1 MNVKWTSHIK
11 DAQQRK
17 DFEAYIRN
25 SSSVLERLTDIINT
39 KVDALDCPA
48 FDPDYEDAAW
58 AYKQA
63 DRNGQLRAYLDI
75 LKLTDLTT
83 EKG

>member
-11 DAQQRK
+11 DAQQKK
-17 DFEAYIRN
+17 DFEAYVRI
-25 SSSVLERLTDIINT
+25 SSSVVERLTDLIT
-39 KVDALDCPA
+39 MKVDYLDCHA
-48 FDPDYEDAAW
+48 FDSDYEEAAW

-63 DRNGQLRAYLDI
+63 DRNGQLRAYLEI

>member
-11 DAQQRK
+11 DAQQKK
-17 DFEAYIRN
+17 DFESYVRN
-25 SSSVLERLTDIINT
+25 SSSVLERLTEIISV
-39 KVDALDCPA
+39 KVDSLDCPA
-48 FDPDYEDAAW
+48 FDSDYEEAAW

-63 DRNGQLRAYLDI
+63 DRNGQLRAYLEI